1 MTTRGRNQEDRETQK
16 PVTSIQDE
24 LEFRRARY
32 SQIEREADTL
42 GRVIGVRRLKL
53 SEQSRLSAM
62 TPDLGGLDEIQ
73 NPETG
78 TTQLVAQRSQYFIVA
93 MVCEINQAPIPFAR
107 NRGELD
113 AIFDRLDREGMTAA
127 AIATSRLF
135 EADLEE
141 GLPLDKA
148 KNLSGIP
155 TSE

>member
-78 TTQLVAQRSQYFIVA
+78 ITQLVAQRSQYFIVA

-127 AIATSRLF
+127 AIAASRLF